1 MYLHLIRP
9 NFTFLFYNEL
19 FAEGTL
25 PTRCRTLL
33 NTESGLIIMHGIT
46 LLKLNPNASNLLRN
60 RLKNDNNKFD
70 PANIRMLSAF
80 NFMLF
85 CK

>member
-1 MYLHLIRP
+1 IYLHLIKP
-9 NFTFLFYNEL
+9 NFTFLFYSEL
-19 FAEGTL
+19 FAEKTL
-25 PTRCRTLL
+25 PIRCRTLL
-33 NTESGLIIMHGIT
+33 NTGSGLIIMHGIT

-60 RLKNDNNKFD
+60 RLKNDDNEFN
-70 PANIRMLSAF
+70 PANIRMLSAP

>member
-1 MYLHLIRP
+1 VYLHLIKP

-19 FAEGTL
+19 FAERTL
-25 PTRCRTLL
+25 PTRCP
-33 NTESGLIIMHGIT
+33 GLIIMYGIT
-46 LLKLNPNASNLLRN
+46 LLKLNPNVSNLLRN
-60 RLKNDNNKFD
+60 RLKDDDNKFD
-70 PANIRMLSAF
+70 PANIRMFSAP